1 MVVYH
6 PSHSLGDEIR
16 SLSHFFRHRE
26 VWTAVVLQGA
36 LSVFLAHG
44 YDFRVDYLAGRNIV
58 EGVSPY
64 LGGAL
69 SGWMVLG
76 YGSQVQGIGETPLW
90 AAYMGLCY
98 FLSAGRPFLFNFL
111 TKIPIVAAN
120 VALAHFAYSKG
131 ARGWKFFLLN
141 AYLIIT
147 SVTWGKPDNLATL
160 LAVVAL
166 VGTDSATGAAF
177 LLSTS
182 LMIKPLAAA
191 ILPAFFLR
199 LRIKPIRWGVK
210 FAAETMMVSA
220 AMFLGPFVV
229 FGWPLET
236 VTGGFPNWF
245 GHAGALSPFDFV
257 TIVTGTE
264 QLPSSIW
271 WAGYLVLFGT
281 SALIVYSM
289 LRKPQNT
296 LRYALLSAAIFFTL
310 RPWTSEQNLVVILTL
325 FILLRGELPS
335 RWLWIIPMMFSL
347 ANNSLQQQF
356 YLLMPTIVDELN
368 RLYAPFDIYRLWLK
382 FFLSSVWLIVLWLNV
397 ASVRKQE
404 RNLENYN

>member
-1 MVVYH
+1 MEVNH
-6 PSHSLGDEIR
+6 PSPSLGDGIR

-26 VWTAVVLQGA
+26 VWTAVVLQGV

-44 YDFRVDYLAGRNIV
+44 YDFRVEYMAGRNIV

-69 SGWMVLG
+69 SGWMALG

-90 AAYMGLCY
+90 AIYMGLCY
-98 FLSAGRPFLFNFL
+98 FLSAGQPFLFNFL

-120 VALAHFAYSKG
+120 VSLAHFAYSNG

-147 SVTWGKPDNLATL
+147 TVTWGKPDNLATL

-166 VGTDSATGAAF
+166 VATDSATGAAF

-199 LRIKPIRWGVK
+199 LRIKSIRWGVK
-210 FAAETMMVSA
+210 FAGETMMVSA

-229 FGWPLET
+229 LGWPLQT
-236 VTGGFPNWF
+236 VINGFPNWF
-245 GHAGALSPFDFV
+245 DHAGALSPFNFV
-257 TIVTGTE
+257 KIVTGTE
-264 QLPSSIW
+264 QIPSSIW
-271 WAGYLVLFGT
+271 WTGYLVLLGT
-281 SALIVYSM
+281 SALIVYAI

-296 LRYALLSAAIFFTL
+296 LRYALLSAAVFFTL
-310 RPWTSEQNLVVILTL
+310 RPWTSEQNLVVVLTL
-325 FILLRGELPS
+325 FILLMGELPS

-347 ANNSLQQQF
+347 ANNALQEQF

-397 ASVRKQE
+397 ASVQKQE
-404 RNLENYN
+404 RNLKSYD